1 MYLGWMIL
9 RFSNHMRIKR
19 ECVTL
24 AYINICSKNP
34 RKGRYKYIN
43 EKQRCLRFKVTINAK
58 VT

>member
-34 RKGRYKYIN
+34 RKVDIN
-43 EKQRCLRFKVTINAK
+43 TSMKNKGACASK
-58 VT
+58 